1 MKVRMVFSLDPISDW
16 EDDKNS
22 AETVVSQVLNRH
34 RLTSLEDAEFDVCSD
49 GYVLKLSVDGSD
61 SDLLT
66 TINSELKEAFVEIG
80 MMKKAGSIL
89 SMHKLANTT
98 PNKKW
103 WMFWKYNNVSA
114 VG

>member
-16 EDDKNS
+16 EADQNS
-22 AETVVSQVLNRH
+22 VEMAVSQVLNRQ
-34 RLTSLEDAEFDVCSD
+34 LLASLEDAEFDVCAD
-49 GYVLKLSVDGSD
+49 GYVLKFSVKGSD

-66 TINSELKEAFVEIG
+66 TVNSELKEAFVEIG

-89 SMHKLANTT
+89 SMQNPANTT

-103 WMFWKYNNVSA
+103 WMFWK
-114 VG
+114 